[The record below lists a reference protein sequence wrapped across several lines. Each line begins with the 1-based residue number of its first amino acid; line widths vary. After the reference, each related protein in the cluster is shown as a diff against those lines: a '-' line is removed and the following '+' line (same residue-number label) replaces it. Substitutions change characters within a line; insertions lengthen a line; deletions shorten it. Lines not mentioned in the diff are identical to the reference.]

1 MKLSIITVS
10 YNNAVGLRKT
20 IDSVLAQ
27 TCSDFEYIVV
37 DGASTDGSKEIL
49 EQLQHSK
56 DVGDTAF
63 LLTIISEPDTGIYNA
78 MNKGI
83 RLAKGDYVL
92 FLNSGDYLASPAILR
107 DIVSALPHGVDV
119 CYGNCIQIWQDGHTA
134 YTDYTHHLTGETLF
148 NGTIPHQASLIRREL
163 FNLVGLYSE
172 DLFFGSDWE
181 WWLKAYFDQKCSF
194 EFMDFYVCFFD
205 MTGISTDPR
214 LNQQMSEEREMV
226 LRRTI
231 PQLYDDYQALKQTK
245 ATLQQIDKRALQI
258 GMFIITPFRMLQRWW
273 KKCSK

>member
-1 MKLSIITVS
+1 MKLSIITIN
-10 YNNAVGLRKT
+10 YNNATGLWKT
-20 IDSVLAQ
+20 VNSVLSQ
-27 TCSDFEYIVV
+27 TYLDFEYIIV
-37 DGASTDGSKEIL
+37 DGSSTDASQDVL
-49 EQLQHSK
+49 QLLWQKQQAGQITFS
-56 DVGDTAF
+56 
-63 LLTIISEPDTGIYNA
+63 LTIISEPDTGIYNA

-83 RLAKGDYVL
+83 RLAKGDYLL
-92 FLNSGDYLASPAILR
+92 FLNSGDYLTSPLILH
-107 DIVSALPHGVDV
+107 DIVPVLSKGVDV

-181 WWLKAYFDQKCSF
+181 WWLKAYFDHKCSF

-273 KKCSK
+273 KKCTK